1 MSCQSPPLARQRR
14 WSQECWTV
22 VRKRRIPS
30 DISARQSL
38 QEQLRAE
45 ISERQSLQEELRAEI
60 SARQSLQDFTEM
72 LAGKVMELENMQIRR
87 MVGENTQIEAQLSR
101 KKTVSMH
108 GSSEPSRMSTEITTE
123 TESRARAG

>member
-1 MSCQSPPLARQRR
+1 MSCGSQGLPSRQRR
-14 WSQECWTV
+14 WPQECWTA
-22 VRKRRIPS
+22 VRKCRIPS

-72 LAGKVMELENMQIRR
+72 LAGRIMELETMHIRR
-87 MVGENTQIEAQLSR
+87 MVGEHIQIEAQLSR
-101 KKTVSMH
+101 KNTVSMH
-108 GSSEPSRMSTEITTE
+108 GSSAPSRGSTEIE
-123 TESRARAG
+123 IEGRARAR